1 MEKTRIIVEPGLY
14 TKPLKFTKPGV
25 TIEAKEMDG
34 NVQISVAAGPAISV
48 NFKEGEPCKLHGIK
62 IIHTGAVSHSIRE
75 NPNDATHDS

>member
-1 MEKTRIIVEPGLY
+1 MDPGLY
-14 TKPLKFTKPGV
+14 TKPLKLTKPGV

-48 NFKEGEPCKLHGIK
+48 NFKEKGEPCKLHGIK
-62 IIHTGAVSHSIRE
+62 IIHTGASSHTIHE